1 MQTTTAASLPDL
13 AAAAQAGDPAAREQL
28 FKALQ
33 PIVAKTARGIIGP
46 GVRVG
51 EDAIQEALLDI
62 GNGLDGIDDPSKI
75 LSWAKAVTANRTQ
88 KVIARE
94 KAHGAEPLDPELLAQ
109 TTVGLA
115 PTEKV
120 ELIEAFRTLPA
131 RQRAVTYFRA
141 EGHSVK
147 EVAEMLGCAEGT
159 VKAFY
164 HHGRARLK
172 AELRRRGL
180 TPDRF
185 E

>member
-1 MQTTTAASLPDL
+1 MQITAPASLSDL

-28 FKALQ
+28 FKALR
-33 PIVAKTARGIIGP
+33 PIVAKTARSIIGP
-46 GVRVG
+46 GVWVA

-62 GNGLDGIDDPSKI
+62 ANSLHRLGDPSKI
-75 LSWAKAVTANRTQ
+75 SWWTKTVTANRTQ

-94 KAHGAEPLDPELLAQ
+94 KVHGAEPLDPELLAR

-115 PTEKV
+115 PFEKV

-131 RQRAVTYFRA
+131 RQRAVTYFRS

-147 EVAEMLGCAEGT
+147 EVSEMLGCAEGT
-159 VKAFY
+159 VKALY
-164 HHGRARLK
+164 HHGRGRLE

>member
-1 MQTTTAASLPDL
+1 MQTTALATLPDL
-13 AAAAQAGDPAAREQL
+13 AAAAQAGDPAARDQL
-28 FKALQ
+28 FEALR
-33 PIVAKTARGIIGP
+33 PIVAKTARSIIGP
-46 GVRVG
+46 GVWVA
-51 EDAIQEALLDI
+51 EDAIQETLLDI
-62 GNGLDGIDDPSKI
+62 ANSLDGLGDPSKI
-75 LSWAKAVTANRTQ
+75 SSWAKTVTANRTQ

-94 KAHGAEPLDPELLAQ
+94 KAHGAEPLDRDLLDRI
-109 TTVGLA
+109 TVGLTPA
-115 PTEKV
+115 EEV

-159 VKAFY
+159 VKACY
-164 HHGRARLK
+164 HHGRARLE